1 MQTKDHVYQLAE
13 QRWQQWLRDNNPVGK
28 IEHVHDHSTNLVN
41 MVNHHVCRW
50 AFINVPFDRL
60 NPDFAN
66 PLLDQ
71 ARAIIEKDALN

>member
-1 MQTKDHVYQLAE
+1 MDDPVYQLAE
-13 QRWQQWLRDNNPVGK
+13 QRWQQWLRNNDPVGK
-28 IEHVHDHSTNLVN
+28 IEHVHDHITNLVN

-71 ARAIIEKDALN
+71 ARAIIEKDTLN

>member
-1 MQTKDHVYQLAE
+1 MDDPVYQLAE
-13 QRWQQWLRDNNPVGK
+13 QRWQQWLRNNDPVGK

-71 ARAIIEKDALN
+71 ARAIIEKDTLN